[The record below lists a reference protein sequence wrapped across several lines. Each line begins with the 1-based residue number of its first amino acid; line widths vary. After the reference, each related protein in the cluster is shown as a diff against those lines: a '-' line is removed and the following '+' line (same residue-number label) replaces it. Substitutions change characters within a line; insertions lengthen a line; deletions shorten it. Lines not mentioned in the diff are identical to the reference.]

1 MERTLCFLACR
12 LYMCMRVCCARVCVC
27 VCVCARGL
35 QSVVCGMWHAMCNV
49 RCMSGVYVPWSVVCS
64 LWSTVRSVWCAVCG
78 NVECS
83 VAWCC
88 LVQCQRMRS
97 STVLFRGVWWS
108 VMWYGV
114 FVLLTLGW
122 HLAAG
127 KKAKYALM
135 LVNRHAGMHG
145 RMKEIEFA

>member
-1 MERTLCFLACR
+1 MQLLVLCVFVRA
-12 LYMCMRVCCARVCVC
+12 VCSLRF
-27 VCVCARGL
+27 
-35 QSVVCGMWHAMCNV
+35 VVCGIWYAVCNV
-49 RCMSGVYVPWSVVCS
+49 RCMSGVYVPWPVVCS

-88 LVQCQRMRS
+88 LVQCQRLRS

-122 HLAAG
+122 QLTAG
-127 KKAKYALM
+127 KKDALM
-135 LVNRHAGMHG
+135 PVNRHAGMHG